1 MGIMMFMFY
10 FGFVAISLALTYKWV
25 SCPVEIGIIPF

>member
-1 MGIMMFMFY
+1 MFVFY

-25 SCPVEIGIIPF
+25 TCPIEIGIISF